1 MYSLL
6 HLAIIFLFS
15 SCSVFVPTSV
25 VKLGMSAAKD
35 KTVGESIDDTAIE
48 TKIKKEFL
56 VKDFKHKFARINV
69 EVVKGK
75 VLLTGIVE
83 NEEDIVSAVEIAW
96 AQRGVKEVA
105 NELQIDENS
114 KAFDPKQYAIDTW
127 ITTQIKSKLF
137 FGQDIKFVNYT
148 VVTTRNVVYII
159 GVARSEDELA
169 RVTDIA
175 SRIRGVEKVV
185 SHVKV
190 KS

>member
-1 MYSLL
+1 MNFLI
-6 HLAIIFLFS
+6 HIAIICLLS

-35 KTVGESIDDTAIE
+35 KTIGESIDDTAIE

-69 EVVKGK
+69 EVVKSK
-75 VLLTGIVE
+75 VLLTGVVE
-83 NEEDIVSAVEIAW
+83 SEEDIVSAVEVAW
-96 AQRGVKEVA
+96 AQKGVKAVA
-105 NELQIDENS
+105 NELQVDENS
-114 KAFDPKQYAIDTW
+114 KSFDPKQYAIDTW
-127 ITTQIKSKLF
+127 ITTRVKSKLF
-137 FGQDIKFVNYT
+137 FARDIKFVNYT

-159 GVARSEDELA
+159 GVARSEDELT

-175 SRIRGVEKVV
+175 ARIQGVEKVV

-190 KS
+190 GS